1 MAKLAALQLVQPVGG
16 RSTTR
21 GPMNQEAR
29 ALAPPSFPHTMMSV
43 KRLKDNMGL
52 AFIEKFFTN
61 CEIGISV

>member
-1 MAKLAALQLVQPVGG
+1 
-16 RSTTR
+16 
-21 GPMNQEAR
+21 MNQEAR